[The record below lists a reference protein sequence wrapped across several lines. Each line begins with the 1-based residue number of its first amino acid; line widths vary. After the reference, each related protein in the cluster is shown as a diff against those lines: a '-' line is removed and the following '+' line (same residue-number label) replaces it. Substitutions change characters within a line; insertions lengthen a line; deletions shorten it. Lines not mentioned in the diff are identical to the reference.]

1 MFQLEGLIEEALDLL
16 WKASRLMRD
25 KQAQDVLEAKAIVK
39 TLANHP
45 LAITQAGSYI
55 QTQKIRVDQFMAHY
69 ERKKEKILK
78 HTPQLSQYRR
88 RLSDEAEK
96 ETSLNVFTTWELSF
110 QQFLQSTSS
119 GQEKADLLTLFAFFN
134 YNGISEDIR
143 KSLDGIPTQQLLSKV
158 LRSITTKPVCCTFT
172 YRG

>member
-55 QTQKIRVDQFMAHY
+55 RTQKIRVDQFMAHY
-69 ERKKEKILK
+69 ERKKEKI
-78 HTPQLSQYRR
+78 HSGARMFPPQRR
-88 RLSDEAEK
+88 
-96 ETSLNVFTTWELSF
+96 SL
-110 QQFLQSTSS
+110 
-119 GQEKADLLTLFAFFN
+119 
-134 YNGISEDIR
+134 
-143 KSLDGIPTQQLLSKV
+143 
-158 LRSITTKPVCCTFT
+158 
-172 YRG
+172 